1 MKIASAIALVAV
13 LFSVE
18 THAEDK
24 AALSFYELHGDK
36 QEAVSIERWKG
47 EPLLVAFW
55 RSDCAPCLQE
65 MKLLPEIANENSD
78 LAIALISLHD
88 AAHTRSHLPA
98 LPKNVHTLVAND
110 DGKKVLASFGND
122 RTLALPY
129 SVMLNKKNDVCGK
142 HYGIVSPD
150 KIKEWRKEC

>member
-1 MKIASAIALVAV
+1 MNIKTAISLLAV

-18 THAEDK
+18 AHAEDK
-24 AALSFYELHGDK
+24 ATLSFSELHGDK

-65 MKLLPEIANENSD
+65 MKLLPEIAKDNSD
-78 LAIALISLHD
+78 LTIALISLHD
-88 AAHTRSHLPA
+88 VEHTRSHLPA
-98 LPKNVHTLVAND
+98 LPENVHTLVAND

-129 SVMLNKKNDVCGK
+129 SVMLGKNGDVCGK

-150 KIKEWRKEC
+150 KIKEWRKQC